1 MDPSSIVSL
10 GSLDPEVLVTGG
22 IVVGFTTIL
31 AGTALL

>member
-10 GSLDPEVLVTGG
+10 GSLDPEALVTGG